1 MTKALTGVL
10 LAVAVLTL
18 ETAVHATTINNVPEI
33 SPTTMSAGVAA
44 LAAGVLVIRARLRS
58 K

>member
-18 ETAVHATTINNVPEI
+18 EAVLHATTVNNVPEI

-44 LAAGVLVIRARLRS
+44 LAAGVLVIRARRRS